1 MYHFVY
7 RLTCTRKEI
16 FSFGL
21 NFLSKLNAHPHDRWI
36 GIINRMNLDV
46 FQYKLLI
53 IPSNQDNHK
62 SLFVVIG
69 LQNVVKHGRRL
80 GNGDHPCILHL
91 ESGKR
96 QLNHSLANVTAH
108 NIRLLLNKLYRSHV
122 KAGNDI
128 TINPFSS
135 RLMPLRRPKSKKLC
149 HGCLVQQHTLVST
162 NDCSYV
168 YISVRLSNLDSD
180 AGIGLVRY
188 VHSLIGLAETTISNR
203 DVDDRCQ
210 CILAKDKAL
219 TTKGSDLNRLRQ
231 DVLQLMIVLSQKYLS
246 LRSSKANVYFDPDP
260 FKDDRSMFLEDL
272 SSGSSEHDDD
282 STWDPGEDEYNNITD
297 NSCGDDNFDNEGDQ
311 DDSDRESL
319 HSADRPD
326 QVKTK
331 PKFDHRDVA
340 VLKSTNGLL
349 CPGDILSYRLRTPR
363 GKPKTSTIAR
373 LLDPS
378 TPDKKLIT
386 LENGVILKPFVHDV
400 KRQKM
405 YGGGACGHLTD
416 PLSVWMK
423 MEQCTLFVGCT
434 SNFVAA
440 DKDENHIDTN
450 NGYVTDDSNTT
461 NCVDLDGK

>member
-1 MYHFVY
+1 M
-7 RLTCTRKEI
+7 
-16 FSFGL
+16 
-21 NFLSKLNAHPHDRWI
+21 
-36 GIINRMNLDV
+36 
-46 FQYKLLI
+46 
-53 IPSNQDNHK
+53 
-62 SLFVVIG
+62 
-69 LQNVVKHGRRL
+69 VKHGRRL

-135 RLMPLRRPKSKKLC
+135 RLLPLRRPKSKKLC

-162 NDCSYV
+162 NDWSYV
-168 YISVRLSNLDSD
+168 CISVQLSNHDSD

-203 DVDDRCQ
+203 DVDDQCQ

-219 TTKGSDLNRLRQ
+219 STDGSDLNQLRQ
-231 DVLQLMIVLSQKYLS
+231 NVLQLMIMLCQKYLS
-246 LRSSKANVYFDPDP
+246 IQSSIHAHDVLGADP
-260 FKDDRSMFLEDL
+260 FKDDRSMLSEDISL
-272 SSGSSEHDDD
+272 GSSEHDDD

-319 HSADRPD
+319 HSADRTD

-331 PKFDHRDVA
+331 PQFDHRDVA

-378 TPDKKLIT
+378 TPDKNLSH
-386 LENGVILKPFVHDV
+386 LK
-400 KRQKM
+400 M
-405 YGGGACGHLTD
+405 GSSL
-416 PLSVWMK
+416 
-423 MEQCTLFVGCT
+423 
-434 SNFVAA
+434 
-440 DKDENHIDTN
+440 NH
-450 NGYVTDDSNTT
+450 SSMM
-461 NCVDLDGK
+461 